1 MCGRFLFPNRQL
13 FSYIHSNPFSLNNH
27 PSCHCVLCLSLW
39 SGCCQQVYAKSA
51 LPQGSIIRLLPFF
64 FRCYFKL
71 VVLLFFS
78 LYSVLNAFFVKLTP
92 LFPFSTSS
100 IIIESFSCS
109 ISWNWKKIWGENGM
123 KLFLWGGG
131 KLLEE
136 EINLQRRW
144 QDILNNILLS
154 EVFLSLTWKERT
166 EWRGSRFLMSASSH
180 IVQFLDLK
188 GIVLSS
194 IKK

>member
-1 MCGRFLFPNRQL
+1 MQLQPLAYPQIKFVSTFLASNRIHFGFMNVHVFKVSASVHTEEHFSKIFLFLCGRFLFPNRQL
-13 FSYIHSNPFSLNNH
+13 FSYIQSNPFSLNNH

-109 ISWNWKKIWGENGM
+109 IS
-123 KLFLWGGG
+123 
-131 KLLEE
+131 
-136 EINLQRRW
+136 
-144 QDILNNILLS
+144 
-154 EVFLSLTWKERT
+154 
-166 EWRGSRFLMSASSH
+166 
-180 IVQFLDLK
+180 
-188 GIVLSS
+188 
-194 IKK
+194 

>member
-13 FSYIHSNPFSLNNH
+13 FSYIQSNPFSLNNH

-123 KLFLWGGG
+123 KLFLWGGE
-131 KLLEE
+131 LLEE

-144 QDILNNILLS
+144 QDILNNTLLS